1 MRFPNQY
8 PILRQWFLPMSHFAT
23 VVCMHTFSE
32 EKALYNIY
40 LGSLIYRLLTHYI
53 CLIRR
58 KSLCLH
64 IEIEVQ
70 LNTKLTME
78 DLLLT
83 ILFFIALRA
92 LLKGIFGGKSTFNP
106 DK

>member
-1 MRFPNQY
+1 
-8 PILRQWFLPMSHFAT
+8 MSHFAT
-23 VVCMHTFSE
+23 VVWMRTFCE
-32 EKALYNIY
+32 VKAYKNVC
-40 LGSLIYRLLTHYI
+40 SLFVIYRLLTHYI

-58 KSLCLH
+58 KLLSLH
-64 IEIEVQ
+64 IGIDVQ
-70 LNTKLTME
+70 HNTKLAME

-92 LLKGIFGGKSTFNP
+92 LLKGFFGGKSTFTP